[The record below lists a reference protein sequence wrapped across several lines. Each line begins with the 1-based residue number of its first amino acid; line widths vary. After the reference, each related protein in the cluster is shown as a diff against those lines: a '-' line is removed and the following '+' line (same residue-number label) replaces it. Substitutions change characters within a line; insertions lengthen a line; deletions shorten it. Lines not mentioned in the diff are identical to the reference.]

1 MSSPNYDSNGYGSAV
16 PDYGGAMAQHSGNA
30 YSNPTTGVSNT
41 NAADSGQQAM
51 HEENKQHTASEEQ

>member
-1 MSSPNYDSNGYGSAV
+1 MSSKGGDYASNGYENSV

-41 NAADSGQQAM
+41 NASDAGQQAM
-51 HEENKQHTASEEQ
+51 HE